1 MLRALP
7 QTEQE
12 GESDYERWLFETQR
26 AEWAAEQQQ
35 EEGDIMGSCR
45 SYNYRFGSPLY

>member
-7 QTEQE
+7 QTESE

-35 EEGDIMGSCR
+35 EGGDR
-45 SYNYRFGSPLY
+45 DE